1 MKRLREQRHLSRWG
15 LLALLGLLG
24 PVATSVPSAVSSS
37 LLLSPGGQVTATAG
51 VQVNAPARWRPEAVP
66 LVRVEIQAVPARL
79 LPVPLMSGVTPATAV
94 YRIRAEPAV
103 QTADAG
109 RFLVRLPVKGGGT
122 LVALRLSV
130 PMVDVAPGV
139 NGASPPEA
147 EWTSD
152 SQATRRGN
160 TIKFQTTSLSFG
172 EVQYFTV
179 VRLED

>member
-1 MKRLREQRHLSRWG
+1 M
-15 LLALLGLLG
+15 
-24 PVATSVPSAVSSS
+24 
-37 LLLSPGGQVTATAG
+37 
-51 VQVNAPARWRPEAVP
+51 
-66 LVRVEIQAVPARL
+66 RVEIQAVPARR
-79 LPVPLMSGVTPATAV
+79 LPVPLMSGVSPVTAV

-122 LVALRLSV
+122 LVALRLTA
-130 PMVDVAPGV
+130 PMLDLAPGV
-139 NGASPPEA
+139 NGASTAEA

-160 TIKFQTTSLSFG
+160 TIEFQTTSLSFG

>member
-1 MKRLREQRHLSRWG
+1 MDSTRWTAAR
-15 LLALLGLLG
+15 ALLTFAFLG
-24 PVATSVPSAVSSS
+24 SWVLAAPWATQTSTARLTVR
-37 LLLSPGGQVTATAG
+37 PGGQVTSAAG
-51 VQVNAPARWRPEAVP
+51 VQVTAPPRWRPEAVP

-109 RFLVRLPVKGGGT
+109 RFLVRLPVQGGGT
-122 LVALRLSV
+122 LVALRLTA
-130 PMVDVAPGV
+130 PMLDLAPGV
-139 NGASPPEA
+139 NGASPAEA

-152 SQATRRGN
+152 AQATRRGN
-160 TIKFQTTSLSFG
+160 TIEFQTTSLYFG

>member
-1 MKRLREQRHLSRWG
+1 MDPIRWTAAR
-15 LLALLGLLG
+15 ALLTVAVLG
-24 PVATSVPSAVSSS
+24 SWVLAAPWAAQTSTARLTVR
-37 LLLSPGGQVTATAG
+37 PGGQVTSAAG
-51 VQVNAPARWRPEAVP
+51 VQVIAPPRWRPDAVL

-94 YRIRAEPAV
+94 YRIRAYPAV

-109 RFLVRLPVKGGGT
+109 RFLVRLPVQGGGT
-122 LVALRLSV
+122 LVALRLTA
-130 PMVDVAPGV
+130 PMLDLAPGV
-139 NGASPPEA
+139 NAASTAKA

-152 SQATRRGN
+152 SQAMRRGN
-160 TIKFQTTSLSFG
+160 TIEFQTTSLSFG

>member
-1 MKRLREQRHLSRWG
+1 MNPARWAAAC
-15 LLALLGLLG
+15 ALLTFAFLG
-24 PVATSVPSAVSSS
+24 SWVLAAPWATQTSMAR
-37 LLLSPGGQVTATAG
+37 LTLRPGGQVASAAG
-51 VQVNAPARWRPEAVP
+51 VQVTAPPRWRPEAVP
-66 LVRVEIQAVPARL
+66 LVRVEIQAVSARM

-109 RFLVRLPVKGGGT
+109 RFLVRLPVKRGGT
-122 LVALRLSV
+122 LVPLRLTA
-130 PMVDVAPGV
+130 PMLDLAPGV
-139 NGASPPEA
+139 NGASLTKA

-152 SQATRRGN
+152 SQATRRGH
-160 TIKFQTTSLSFG
+160 TIEFQTTSLSFG